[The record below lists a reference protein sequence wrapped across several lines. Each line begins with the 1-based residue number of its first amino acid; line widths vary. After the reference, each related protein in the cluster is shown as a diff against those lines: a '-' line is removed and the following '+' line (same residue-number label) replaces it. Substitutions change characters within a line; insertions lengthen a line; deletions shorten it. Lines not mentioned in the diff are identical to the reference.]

1 MVVHLHI
8 KPTEMRLT
16 GPVLLLLLLIA
27 PAARLSA
34 QAYVMISGQVWNLK
48 GEELVGAHALNISRK
63 YGTFTD
69 ADGKFFLVLAE
80 RDSLKVSMI
89 GYKPYYMHI
98 PAGLTAQSYSLNI
111 TLVSDTLMLN
121 TATIRPY
128 PGTYREFRHEFLA
141 LRLPEEAAIKRL
153 QLPNDPYRSK
163 YTTPEG
169 YLALPG
175 PFTLLYNA
183 FSKEAKE
190 LRKMQAINEKN
201 ELRKKLLSII
211 SREVMQYRYGCET
224 EDDIDE
230 LIYLCGITMAYL
242 TSTPHYLIARR
253 VNACG
258 LDWEHNRK

>member
-16 GPVLLLLLLIA
+16 GLLLLFICLTIPFA
-27 PAARLSA
+27 KVSA

-48 GEELVGAHALNISRK
+48 GEQMVGAHALNVNRK

-69 ADGKFFLVLAE
+69 VEGRFFLVLAE
-80 RDSLKVSMI
+80 NDSLKVSMI
-89 GYKPYYMHI
+89 GYKPYFMRI
-98 PAGLTAQSYSLNI
+98 PSGLTAQSYSLSI
-111 TLVSDTLMLN
+111 TLVSDTLLLN
-121 TATIRPY
+121 AATIRPY
-128 PGTYREFRHEFLA
+128 PRTYREFRQEFLA

-153 QLPNDPYRSK
+153 QLPTDPFRSK
-163 YTTPEG
+163 YATPEG

-211 SREVMQYRYGCET
+211 SQEVLRYRYGCET
-224 EDDIDE
+224 DDDIDE
-230 LIYLCGITMAYL
+230 LIYLCGITKEYL
-242 TSTPHYLIARR
+242 SSTPHYLIARR

-258 LDWEHNRK
+258 LTWDKGRK

>member
-1 MVVHLHI
+1 
-8 KPTEMRLT
+8 MRLT

-48 GEELVGAHALNISRK
+48 GEELVGAHALNLSRK

-89 GYKPYYMHI
+89 GYKPYYMRV
-98 PAGLTAQSYSLNI
+98 PSGLTAQSYSLNI
-111 TLVSDTLMLN
+111 TLVADTLIQN

-128 PGTYREFRHEFLA
+128 PATYREFRQEFLT
-141 LRLPEEAAIKRL
+141 LNLPEDAILERI
-153 QLPNDPYRSK
+153 QMPTEPYRSK

-175 PFTLLYNA
+175 PVSLLYNA

-190 LRKMQAINEKN
+190 LRKMQAINNKN

-211 SREVMQYRYGCET
+211 AREVLEHRFDMKT
-224 EDDIDE
+224 DDDIDDFI
-230 LIYLCGITMAYL
+230 IYCGLSKEYL
-242 TSTPHYLIARR
+242 ASTPHYIIARR
-253 VNACG
+253 VSACG
-258 LDWEHNRK
+258 YSWKNRGK